1 MPPAPPPAEVPE
13 PAGSL
18 PPAVL
23 VPPRRSRQGHRVSTR
38 AGRGWGAWAGGVGPA
53 WGCCHHGGGRRSVGG
68 CLLPPWWDWG
78 PLPMGSPPLPSLSA
92 EPATA
97 WGTSEDSGGRAPGQD
112 SHTEG
117 GSVGQPAPAPFT
129 SPPPSLL
136 QPQHQFTSK
145 TVRASSPPLTP
156 GHAGGMQGGADQI
169 PPRQVIRPEPCG
181 ACGSRLRF
189 GKAALKCRRCQLLL
203 HTKCRPCCPGPCGPR
218 ARQHAWPREV
228 RAAQGPRGLG
238 HDVGLGTGAVWVQH
252 CPPLTL
258 SSPGC
263 PG

>member
-1 MPPAPPPAEVPE
+1 M
-13 PAGSL
+13 L
-18 PPAVL
+18 PL
-23 VPPRRSRQGHRVSTR
+23 
-38 AGRGWGAWAGGVGPA
+38 
-53 WGCCHHGGGRRSVGG
+53 
-68 CLLPPWWDWG
+68 WWDCG
-78 PLPMGSPPLPSLSA
+78 PLPMGSPPLPPLSA

-169 PPRQVIRPEPCG
+169 PPCQVIRPEPCG

-189 GKAALKCRRCQLLL
+189 GRAALKCRRCQLLL
-203 HTKCRPCCPGPCGPR
+203 HAKCRPCCPGPCGPR

-228 RAAQGPRGLG
+228 RAARGPRGLG

-252 CPPLTL
+252 CPPLSL

>member
-1 MPPAPPPAEVPE
+1 M
-13 PAGSL
+13 G
-18 PPAVL
+18 
-23 VPPRRSRQGHRVSTR
+23 
-38 AGRGWGAWAGGVGPA
+38 GGVRCLRGCGTSLGVLPS
-53 WGCCHHGGGRRSVGG
+53 WGREEIAGG
-68 CLLPPWWDWG
+68 CLLPPWWDCG
-78 PLPMGSPPLPSLSA
+78 PLPMGSPPLPPLSA

-117 GSVGQPAPAPFT
+117 SSGGQPAPAPFT

-156 GHAGGMQGGADQI
+156 GHAGGMQGGADEI
-169 PPRQVIRPEPCG
+169 PPCQVIRPEPCG